1 MYHLAMSYVDEN
13 LLPGEHVAY
22 RARLHYIIYSAPI
35 AAAVLGVLCMIVV
48 VAMQGALWVLWLG
61 VLSLVVAAVLWLSSY
76 IKSSSSEFAV
86 TNRRV
91 VIKTGIIR
99 RHTLELLLQKIEG
112 IGVDQTMLGRMLGL
126 GSIVVIGTG
135 GSREEFKNIA
145 DPLAFRHQVQAQ
157 TAGYDEQPVAPQAA
171 VPVAHGGP
179 FCSKCGTQNPPDAG
193 FCFKCGQRI
202 VVA

>member
-1 MYHLAMSYVDEN
+1 MYDLAMSYVDEN

-22 RARLHYIIYSAPI
+22 RARLHYIIYAAPI

-48 VAMQGALWVLWLG
+48 VAMQGAPWVLWLG

-99 RHTLELLLQKIEG
+99 RHTLELLLQKVEG
-112 IGVDQTMLGRMLGL
+112 IGVDQTVFGRMLGL

-145 DPLAFRHQVQAQ
+145 NPLEFRHQVQAQ
-157 TAGYDEQPVAPQAA
+157 AAGYDEQHSAGVQAA
-171 VPVAHGGP
+171 PIATGGP